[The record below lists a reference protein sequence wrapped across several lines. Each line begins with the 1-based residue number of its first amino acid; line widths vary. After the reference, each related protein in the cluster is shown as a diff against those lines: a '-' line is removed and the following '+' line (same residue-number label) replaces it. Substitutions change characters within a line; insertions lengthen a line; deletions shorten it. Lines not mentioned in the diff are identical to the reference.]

1 MLPGLKKKKERMEP
15 QPRPRPTPLSPRA
28 HQLTDFTQPDWKHD
42 VFVSFRGEDTRKG
55 FVSHLF
61 HALLQADIRCY
72 RDVDQAE
79 RGKVVGPMLISAI
92 HHSRIAII
100 IFSTNYADSKWCLQ
114 ELVEIL
120 KCNKM
125 YRHHGHMLIP
135 IFYNVEPSEV
145 RNQSGKF
152 GEGFNR
158 SQAKDQTEKEAWR
171 VALRE
176 AGTISSWH
184 VDHDARDEAEFI
196 GLVVDHL
203 SKKVF
208 FLRSPYFTKNAVG
221 LDHNVGHLISML
233 NIEKDDVRMVGIYGM
248 EGIGKTAIA
257 KAICGRLSNK
267 FEGVSL
273 LKDIRHA
280 DEKHKLV
287 KLQKQLLQDILK
299 IKQVMLSDRKN
310 HNLREIRTRL
320 SQKKILLVLDNLDKK
335 KQTFFFTGEQDF
347 LGPGSRILITTRDEQ
362 LLDDLGVHEK
372 FMVPG
377 LNPQDSLQLFC
388 HHAFDQGNP
397 KEGYEELSR
406 GLVHYAGGIPS
417 VIETF
422 TDFLSGKVKDEWY
435 QILQKLVKNPC
446 LDSLGVYLTSISPIV
461 PFKSVGPC
469 GGSGT
474 PFDDGAHTTVRK
486 ISVVFDSVIHSIT
499 LEYDDDGSLVRSRP
513 HGGWY
518 STMTSRLCQVAL
530 DYPNEFLIS
539 ISGYI
544 EENYRFRVIRSL
556 RFHSNRRM
564 YGPFGEEMGTAFTIP
579 PVDEGMIIGFFGNCD
594 EVLDSIG
601 THFGPVPHPY
611 PFNSITHFDRESET
625 WDDKKHMDIRKISVV
640 SSASVIESISVLY
653 DNYGHPLG
661 PFTHGR
667 AEGGEKH
674 TIKLDYPYEYLTSI
688 SEYIDEV
695 SGKERVRSL
704 TFQSNKRKYGPFGEE
719 NGRHFPVQ
727 WNSGKIVGFFG
738 TVTYDSQLESIRAHL
753 EPVSHIHPFGNAGP
767 FGDEG
772 GHQWDDGNNSNLRKI
787 VLSWGRVINS
797 IWCVYE
803 KDGIIVEGLRHG
815 GTSGSNEFTIE
826 LDYTNGEYIS
836 MLSGYYGKVEDV
848 NVIISL
854 RFQSNFRPY
863 GPFGEDETRINGTFF
878 RTPWNI
884 GMINGFYGRSGR
896 RFLNAI
902 GAHFAPVYHKL
913 PLKAIGPFG
922 DDSRHQWDDGKHT
935 GIRQINLRIGC
946 VLDSIKFIYG
956 DNENVA
962 EGSYHGGDGG
972 IPREI
977 KFDYPDEY
985 LKSISGHIGQLGS
998 HVCVRSLTLGT
1009 NRRKIGPFG
1018 SEDGTPFSFTSN
1030 NGKIVGFSGSNS
1042 AYLHSIGMHVELFSD
1057 DQPIEENSL
1066 GRIRKKTPRL
1076 REGNWESH
1084 FEETKKRNRESHFHP
1099 RMAPLMI
1106 PK

>member
-1 MLPGLKKKKERMEP
+1 
-15 QPRPRPTPLSPRA
+15 
-28 HQLTDFTQPDWKHD
+28 
-42 VFVSFRGEDTRKG
+42 
-55 FVSHLF
+55 
-61 HALLQADIRCY
+61 
-72 RDVDQAE
+72 
-79 RGKVVGPMLISAI
+79 
-92 HHSRIAII
+92 
-100 IFSTNYADSKWCLQ
+100 
-114 ELVEIL
+114 
-120 KCNKM
+120 
-125 YRHHGHMLIP
+125 
-135 IFYNVEPSEV
+135 
-145 RNQSGKF
+145 
-152 GEGFNR
+152 
-158 SQAKDQTEKEAWR
+158 
-171 VALRE
+171 
-176 AGTISSWH
+176 
-184 VDHDARDEAEFI
+184 
-196 GLVVDHL
+196 
-203 SKKVF
+203 
-208 FLRSPYFTKNAVG
+208 
-221 LDHNVGHLISML
+221 
-233 NIEKDDVRMVGIYGM
+233 
-248 EGIGKTAIA
+248 
-257 KAICGRLSNK
+257 
-267 FEGVSL
+267 
-273 LKDIRHA
+273 
-280 DEKHKLV
+280 
-287 KLQKQLLQDILK
+287 
-299 IKQVMLSDRKN
+299 
-310 HNLREIRTRL
+310 
-320 SQKKILLVLDNLDKK
+320 
-335 KQTFFFTGEQDF
+335 
-347 LGPGSRILITTRDEQ
+347 
-362 LLDDLGVHEK
+362 
-372 FMVPG
+372 
-377 LNPQDSLQLFC
+377 
-388 HHAFDQGNP
+388 
-397 KEGYEELSR
+397 
-406 GLVHYAGGIPS
+406 
-417 VIETF
+417 
-422 TDFLSGKVKDEWY
+422 
-435 QILQKLVKNPC
+435 
-446 LDSLGVYLTSISPIV
+446 
-461 PFKSVGPC
+461 
-469 GGSGT
+469 
-474 PFDDGAHTTVRK
+474 
-486 ISVVFDSVIHSIT
+486 
-499 LEYDDDGSLVRSRP
+499 
-513 HGGWY
+513 
-518 STMTSRLCQVAL
+518 
-530 DYPNEFLIS
+530 
-539 ISGYI
+539 
-544 EENYRFRVIRSL
+544 
-556 RFHSNRRM
+556 M